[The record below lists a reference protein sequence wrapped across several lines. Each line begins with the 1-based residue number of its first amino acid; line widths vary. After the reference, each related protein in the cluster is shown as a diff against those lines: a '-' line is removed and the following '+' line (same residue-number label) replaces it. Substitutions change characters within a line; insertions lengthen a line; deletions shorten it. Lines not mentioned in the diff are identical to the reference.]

1 MAKNACVLLILD
13 GYGISD
19 EKEGNSIE
27 KANTSNMDRILNVY
41 PNTSL
46 YASGL
51 KVGLP
56 EGQMGNS
63 EVGHL
68 NIGTGRIVY
77 QELTRITKSIEDG
90 NFFDNDSL
98 NFAVENCK
106 KNNSDLHV
114 MGLLSDGGVHSHIDH
129 LKALLRFARDKGVRQ
144 TYVHGFMD
152 GRDVSPTSG
161 VNYVKDLL
169 EYMEEISYGVIST
182 LSGRYYSMDRDKRW
196 DRVEKAYNVIVRGSG
211 EKALDVNLIDF
222 IKESYENGITDEFIV
237 PTLFNNNG
245 NLKSGDSCIFFNFRP
260 DRARELTHA
269 IVNKEFD
276 GFPVENIDVVFVCM
290 TLYDKSLEGCLVAFK
305 PESYS
310 NTFGEYLS
318 NNGKTQLRIAETEKY
333 AHVTFFFNGG
343 VELSYDGEDRILI
356 PSPNVKTYDLKPEMS
371 LHELTDTLIEQIE
384 SRKYDFIVCN
394 IANPDMVGHTGN
406 FDAAVKAIEAVDYA
420 IGKIESKIIEF
431 GDSMFITADHGNAEV
446 MVDENGGPMTAH
458 TCNKVPFIFV
468 SKNSH
473 GIKLKDNGKLADIAP
488 TILSAM
494 GLDIPKEING
504 DSLLIGFNK

>member
-13 GYGISD
+13 GYGMSPQ
-19 EKEGNSIE
+19 KEGNSIE
-27 KANTSNMDRILNVY
+27 KANTPNMDRILNVY
-41 PNTSL
+41 PNTTL
-46 YASGL
+46 HASGL

-77 QELTRITKSIEDG
+77 QELTRITKTIEKG
-90 NFFDNDSL
+90 EFFNNDSL

-114 MGLLSDGGVHSHIDH
+114 MGLLSDGGVHAHIDH
-129 LKALLRFARDKGVRQ
+129 LKALLKFAKEKGVKQ
-144 TYVHGFMD
+144 TYIHGFMD

-161 VNYVKDLL
+161 VNYVKNLL
-169 EYMEEISYGVIST
+169 KYMEDISYGVIST

-196 DRVEKAYNVIVRGSG
+196 DRVEKAYNIIVRGEG
-211 EKALDVNLIDF
+211 EKALGSDPVEF
-222 IKESYENGITDEFIV
+222 IKKSYDNGITDEFIV
-237 PTLFNNNG
+237 PTVFIDNG
-245 NLKSGDSCIFFNFRP
+245 NLKTGDSCIFFNFRP

-269 IVNKEFD
+269 IVNKKFD
-276 GFPVENIDVVFVCM
+276 GFNVCDIDVVFVCM
-290 TLYDKSLEGCLVAFK
+290 TLYDKFLEGCLVAFK
-305 PESYS
+305 PESYL

-318 NNGKTQLRIAETEKY
+318 KNGKTQLRIAETEKY

-343 VELSYDGEDRILI
+343 VELSYEGEDRILI

-371 LHELTDTLIEQIE
+371 LPELTDTLVKQIE

-406 FDAAVKAIEAVDYA
+406 FDAAVKAIEAVDLA
-420 IGKIESKIIEF
+420 IGKIESKVIEF
-431 GDSMFITADHGNAEV
+431 GDNMFITADHGNAEV
-446 MVDENGGPMTAH
+446 MVDEKGGPMTAH
-458 TCNKVPFIFV
+458 TCNKVPFIYI
-468 SKNSH
+468 SKNCES
-473 GIKLKDNGKLADIAP
+473 IKLKDNGKLADIAP
-488 TILSAM
+488 TILNVM
-494 GLDIPKEING
+494 GLDVPQEISG
-504 DSLLIGFNK
+504 DNLLYRV